1 MNKKKRRKVFIL
13 GASSDIG
20 IEIIKKYLK
29 ENYKVI
35 AHYNQGNKYFF
46 KFVKNNKNVE
56 IIKFDFLKSF
66 ASLET
71 LVKKKFFDNCD
82 VLINALGYIKEIE
95 YTKVKIREIDN
106 ALKVNF
112 YPSFMFTQSLG
123 QMMIKRKWGRIVNLG
138 SIGVKYGGS
147 EKNSPYAISKHVLEF
162 FPNQVQKW
170 ASKNVLVNTV
180 RVGLTDT
187 KIHLKLRTKNMKKRI
202 NLVPL
207 KRMADK
213 SEIANFIFFLGSD
226 RNSYISNQIIRISGG
241 E

>member
-66 ASLET
+66 SSLET

-82 VLINALGYIKEIE
+82 VLINALGYI
-95 YTKVKIREIDN
+95 
-106 ALKVNF
+106 
-112 YPSFMFTQSLG
+112 
-123 QMMIKRKWGRIVNLG
+123 
-138 SIGVKYGGS
+138 
-147 EKNSPYAISKHVLEF
+147 
-162 FPNQVQKW
+162 
-170 ASKNVLVNTV
+170 
-180 RVGLTDT
+180 
-187 KIHLKLRTKNMKKRI
+187 
-202 NLVPL
+202 
-207 KRMADK
+207 
-213 SEIANFIFFLGSD
+213 
-226 RNSYISNQIIRISGG
+226 
-241 E
+241 